1 MKKNDMDLKNYVKE
15 RGGIRAICQLDSP
28 DEYLASKGL
37 YRNGILNLSQ
47 YILRTHT
54 KF

>member
-1 MKKNDMDLKNYVKE
+1 MQKDDMDLKNYVEEK
-15 RGGIRAICQLDSP
+15 GGIRAICQLKEP
-28 DEYLASKGL
+28 DDYLDSKGL

-47 YILRTHT
+47 YMLRTHT